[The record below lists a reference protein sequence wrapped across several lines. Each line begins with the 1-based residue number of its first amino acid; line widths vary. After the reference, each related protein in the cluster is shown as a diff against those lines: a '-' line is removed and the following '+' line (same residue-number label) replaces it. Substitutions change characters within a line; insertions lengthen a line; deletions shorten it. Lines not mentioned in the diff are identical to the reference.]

1 MEDGSIS
8 VFTSRSSRST
18 AHVDD
23 GAASQFAP
31 QDRVEGRSHVAKR
44 HVVTDPCETPR
55 LEVAR
60 HAAPHLSATLDGR
73 LHRVDTEQGDTA
85 QDERVHGRG
94 QVGAPGETAGR
105 HRPAVHRAAQD
116 VSERDAAH
124 AVDRTGPHHAL
135 ERFAAGLS
143 DYGIGDLEALAMHT
157 HKFEARYLDRLVAP
171 YPSGREVYQAR
182 SPLLHVDHIE
192 TPMLILQG
200 EDDRVVPPDQAR
212 SMATALNRRGVPH
225 TLVVFA
231 GEGHGFRAATT
242 ITTVYATKLAFL
254 GQVLGFVPA
263 GDVGAVEIQH
273 LAS

>member
-1 MEDGSIS
+1 MLFRSGRAYRQALHGAWGIADVEDC
-8 VFTSRSSRST
+8 V
-18 AHVDD
+18 AAANYL
-23 GAASQFAP
+23 AAS
-31 QDRVEGRSHVAKR
+31 G
-44 HVVTDPCETPR
+44 
-55 LEVAR
+55 
-60 HAAPHLSATLDGR
+60 
-73 LHRVDTEQGDTA
+73 RVDRARLTIMGGSAGGYTSLA
-85 QDERVHGRG
+85 CLAFR
-94 QVGAPGETAGR
+94 PG
-105 HRPAVHRAAQD
+105 V
-116 VSERDAAH
+116 
-124 AVDRTGPHHAL
+124 
-135 ERFAAGLS
+135 FAAGLS